1 MNNNTIKMIEE
12 QIGYKFKSPDLL
24 RQAFI
29 RSSYA
34 NETGCQSNEVLEFIG
49 DKVLDFVVV
58 KILTE
63 KYGTFKT
70 ISGRGQPY
78 EFISEYSEGKLTEIK
93 QKLVSRNMLSER
105 IRIFG
110 FQHLIVAGHSD
121 NIKNISENESV
132 QEDLFEA
139 ILGAVALDSEWN
151 MTVLTNVVEF
161 MLDPHFYLDKDDS
174 SLNYTQLIQQWFQK
188 RFRIMPIY
196 RFPSITS
203 QHLRPFIQK
212 NGTVQCTL
220 YLKVNRV
227 DYPISFEALGHTKA
241 EARMNA
247 AKKGYEYLAENNL
260 LLNLIDEV
268 GKPDFDRAVN
278 QLQEL
283 YQKKYIGE
291 PTYKFSE
298 SHDDNGNPIWR
309 CECYVAGESRY
320 YYGDHSS
327 KKYGKKSV
335 AYDMLC
341 YILDWEDADET

>member
-24 RQAFI
+24 YQAFI

-70 ISGRGQPY
+70 IRGSGQPY

-110 FQHLIVAGHSD
+110 FQHLIAAGHSD
-121 NIKNISENESV
+121 NIKKISENESV

-151 MTVLTNVVEF
+151 MAVLTNVVEF
-161 MLDPHFYLDKDDS
+161 MLDPHFYLDKDNS

-188 RFRIMPIY
+188 RFRIMPTYI
-196 RFPSITS
+196 FQISPS
-203 QHLRPFIQK
+203 HDLRPFISK
-212 NGTVQCTL
+212 KGSIQCNL
-220 YLKVNRV
+220 SLKINRADGYV
-227 DYPISFEALGHTKA
+227 PFEALGHTKA
-241 EARMNA
+241 EARMNVS
-247 AKKGYEYLAENNL
+247 KKAYEYLVKNNL

-268 GKPDFDRAVN
+268 GIPDFDRAVN
-278 QLQEL
+278 QLHEL

-291 PTYKFSE
+291 PTYNFSE
-298 SHDDNGNPIWR
+298 SHDKNGNPIWR
-309 CECYVAGESRY
+309 CECYVEGESRY

-341 YILDWEDADET
+341 YILDWKGANET